1 MQILSVANQKGGVAK
16 TTTALSLATSLAQQ
30 GFRVLAVDMDPQEN
44 LSAGFGVELEDG
56 DLSLFE
62 VLARKAKLADA
73 VVPVELPGI
82 DALSVLPA
90 GPRLAQAEA
99 ELLGQVGF
107 DELLKFK
114 LAQVADAYDYVVLD
128 CPPSL
133 GALTINALGASQLVV
148 VPVQCEFFSAR
159 GVAKLMEVVEL
170 VQERRNPTLQVRL
183 VPTLFDKRNKISKVV
198 LSELVDAFG
207 ARVSKIAVGVDTRV
221 REAQVH
227 GLPVSIYAPR
237 SRASLAY
244 EALACEVHR
253 TLQTQLE
260 GRAHGQAA

>member
-44 LSAGFGVELEDG
+44 LTAGFGVELEDG
-56 DLSLFE
+56 DSSLFE
-62 VLARKAKLADA
+62 VLARKAPLADA
-73 VVPVELPGI
+73 VVPIELPGI

-114 LAQVADAYDYVVLD
+114 LAQVADAFDYVVLD

-133 GALTINALGASQLVV
+133 GALTINALGASQQVV

-170 VQERRNPTLQVRL
+170 VQERRNPELEVRL

-198 LSELVDAFG
+198 LSELKQAF
-207 ARVSKIAVGVDTRV
+207 ADQVSSTIVGVDTRV

-227 GLPVSIYAPR
+227 GLPVSLYAPR

-253 TLQTQLE
+253 MLLAQQK
-260 GRAHGQAA
+260 GRAYGQAA